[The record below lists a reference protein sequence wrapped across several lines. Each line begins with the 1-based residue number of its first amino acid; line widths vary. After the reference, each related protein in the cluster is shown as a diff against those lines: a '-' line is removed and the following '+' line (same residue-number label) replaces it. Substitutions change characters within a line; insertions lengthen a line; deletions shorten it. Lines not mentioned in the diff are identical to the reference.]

1 MIVGLG
7 IDLCDTRRIEGALDR
22 FGQRFLD
29 RCFSPD
35 EQSVNEGRADR
46 AARYA
51 RRYAAKEAFAKA
63 VGTGIGE
70 HAFLTEIEVMSA
82 PNGKPSLRLSGAA
95 ARTMQTLAPEGHH
108 VVAHLSMTDEAP
120 YAMAQVILEARI
132 G

>member
-7 IDLCDTRRIEGALDR
+7 IDLCDTRRIERSIDR
-22 FGQRFLD
+22 FGKRFLD
-29 RCFSPD
+29 RCFSVD
-35 EQSVNEGRADR
+35 EQTSTEGRADR
-46 AARYA
+46 APRYA

-70 HAFLTEIEVMSA
+70 HAFLTEIEVVSA

-95 ARTMQTLAPEGHH
+95 ARTMQGLAPAGHH
-108 VVAHLSMTDEAP
+108 VVAHISMTDEAP
-120 YAMAQVILEARI
+120 YALAQVILEARI

>member
-7 IDLCDTRRIEGALDR
+7 IDLCDIRRIEGALDR

-29 RCFSPD
+29 RCFSAD
-35 EQSVNEGRADR
+35 EQAVNEGRADR

-70 HAFLTEIEVMSA
+70 HAFLTEIEVVSA

-95 ARTMQTLAPEGHH
+95 ARTMAALAPEGHE

-120 YAMAQVILEARI
+120 YALAQVILEARI